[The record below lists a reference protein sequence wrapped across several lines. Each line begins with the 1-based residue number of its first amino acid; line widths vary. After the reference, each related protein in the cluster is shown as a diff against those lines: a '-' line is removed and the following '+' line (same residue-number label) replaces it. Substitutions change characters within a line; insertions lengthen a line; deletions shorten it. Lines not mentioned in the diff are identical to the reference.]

1 MAPRHSTDPT
11 SLVEIGTRLALTRQA
26 LGYTQA
32 MMARLMGSSTAGQA
46 FANYESGLRRI
57 SIGHATK
64 LCQTCG
70 LTMDWIYLGQMH
82 SLPPDLR
89 SKIQELLP
97 PPGSKSPGVRRTG

>member
-1 MAPRHSTDPT
+1 MQNGMARRGTDPT
-11 SLVEIGTRLALTRQA
+11 SVVEIGLRLALTRAA

-32 MMARLMGSSTAGQA
+32 TMARLMGSATAGQA

-57 SIGHATK
+57 SIDHAIR

-70 LTMDWIYLGQMH
+70 LSMDWIYQGHMH

-89 SKIQELLP
+89 DTIQKLLP
-97 PPGSKSPGVRRTG
+97 PNRRTG